1 MFKRITSTST
11 TIATMENASESSD
24 VSSKRRLKTPM
35 HLLQDGGV
43 YFLGSKIRIIS
54 KAKCRYVVVLVIMV
68 VIVTMVI
75 KVIVVTKANCRYEG
89 VFYTFNKD
97 DNTISLSSVRAFGTE
112 TREAERFVAPR
123 DDEVYTYIVFNID
136 EINDIVILENMMM
149 ENLESTEDNETH
161 KYRYRVPTIA

>member
-1 MFKRITSTST
+1 
-11 TIATMENASESSD
+11 MENASDSSD

-68 VIVTMVI
+68 IMFTMVI

-112 TREAERFVAPR
+112 TREAERFVPPR

>member
-1 MFKRITSTST
+1 
-11 TIATMENASESSD
+11 MENATDSSD

-68 VIVTMVI
+68 VMVTMVI
-75 KVIVVTKANCRYEG
+75 KVIVVTKTNCRYEG

-123 DDEVYTYIVFNID
+123 EDEVYTYIVFNID

>member
-1 MFKRITSTST
+1 
-11 TIATMENASESSD
+11 MENASESSD

-75 KVIVVTKANCRYEG
+75 KVIVVTKTNCRYEG

-161 KYRYRVPTIA
+161 KYRYRVPTNA

>member
-1 MFKRITSTST
+1 
-11 TIATMENASESSD
+11 MENATDSSD

-68 VIVTMVI
+68 VIFTMVI

-89 VFYTFNKD
+89 VFYTFSKD

>member
-1 MFKRITSTST
+1 
-11 TIATMENASESSD
+11 
-24 VSSKRRLKTPM
+24 M

-75 KVIVVTKANCRYEG
+75 KVIVVTKTNCRYEG

-161 KYRYRVPTIA
+161 KYRYRVPTNA

>member
-1 MFKRITSTST
+1 
-11 TIATMENASESSD
+11 MENASDSSD

-54 KAKCRYVVVLVIMV
+54 KAKCRYVVVLVVM
-68 VIVTMVI
+68 VTMVI
-75 KVIVVTKANCRYEG
+75 KITVVTKANRRYEG

>member
-1 MFKRITSTST
+1 MFKRITSSST
-11 TIATMENASESSD
+11 TIATMENVSDSSD

-68 VIVTMVI
+68 VMVTMVI
-75 KVIVVTKANCRYEG
+75 KVIVVTKTNCRYEG

-97 DNTISLSSVRAFGTE
+97 DNTISLSSVKAFGTE

-123 DDEVYTYIVFNID
+123 EDEVYTYIVFNID
-136 EINDIVILENMMM
+136 EINDIVILENMLM
-149 ENLESTEDNETH
+149 ENLESTDDNETH

>member
-1 MFKRITSTST
+1 
-11 TIATMENASESSD
+11 MENASESSD

-89 VFYTFNKD
+89 VFYTFNKA

-112 TREAERFVAPR
+112 TRAAERFVAPR

>member
-1 MFKRITSTST
+1 MVDAAIP
-11 TIATMENASESSD
+11 
-24 VSSKRRLKTPM
+24 SKRFLTTPR
-35 HLLQDGGV
+35 HLLIDEGV
-43 YFLGSKIRIIS
+43 HYLGSKIRIIS

-68 VIVTMVI
+68 LMVTMVF
-75 KVIVVTKANCRYEG
+75 KVVMVTKANCRYEG

>member
-1 MFKRITSTST
+1 
-11 TIATMENASESSD
+11 MENASDSSD

-54 KAKCRYVVVLVIMV
+54 KAKCRHVVVLVIMV

-123 DDEVYTYIVFNID
+123 EDEVYTYIVFNID

>member
-1 MFKRITSTST
+1 
-11 TIATMENASESSD
+11 MENTSDSSD

>member
-1 MFKRITSTST
+1 
-11 TIATMENASESSD
+11 MENASDSSD

-123 DDEVYTYIVFNID
+123 EDEVYTYIVFNID

>member
-1 MFKRITSTST
+1 
-11 TIATMENASESSD
+11 MEDAA
-24 VSSKRRLKTPM
+24 VPSKRFLTTPR
-35 HLLQDGGV
+35 HLLIDEGV
-43 YFLGSKIRIIS
+43 HYLGSKIRIIS

-75 KVIVVTKANCRYEG
+75 KVMVVTKTNCRYEG

-161 KYRYRVPTIA
+161 KYRYRVPTIV

>member
-1 MFKRITSTST
+1 
-11 TIATMENASESSD
+11 MENASESSD

-75 KVIVVTKANCRYEG
+75 KVIVVTKTNCRYEG

>member
-1 MFKRITSTST
+1 
-11 TIATMENASESSD
+11 MENASDSSD

-68 VIVTMVI
+68 VMVTMVI
-75 KVIVVTKANCRYEG
+75 KVIVVTKTNCRYEG

-149 ENLESTEDNETH
+149 ENLESTDDNETH

>member
-1 MFKRITSTST
+1 
-11 TIATMENASESSD
+11 MENASESSD

-75 KVIVVTKANCRYEG
+75 KVMVVTKTNCRYEG

-112 TREAERFVAPR
+112 TREAERFVPAR
-123 DDEVYTYIVFNID
+123 EDEVYTYIVFNID

>member
-1 MFKRITSTST
+1 
-11 TIATMENASESSD
+11 MENATDSSD

-75 KVIVVTKANCRYEG
+75 KVMVVTKANCRYEG

-112 TREAERFVAPR
+112 TREAERFVAAR

>member
-1 MFKRITSTST
+1 
-11 TIATMENASESSD
+11 MENATDSSD

>member
-1 MFKRITSTST
+1 
-11 TIATMENASESSD
+11 MENASESSD

-123 DDEVYTYIVFNID
+123 EDDVYTYIVFNID

>member
-1 MFKRITSTST
+1 
-11 TIATMENASESSD
+11 MENASDSSD

-68 VIVTMVI
+68 IMVTMVF

-161 KYRYRVPTIA
+161 KYRYRVPTFA

>member
-1 MFKRITSTST
+1 
-11 TIATMENASESSD
+11 MENASDSSD

-54 KAKCRYVVVLVIMV
+54 KAKCRYVVVLVILV

-75 KVIVVTKANCRYEG
+75 KVMVVTKTNCRYEG

-149 ENLESTEDNETH
+149 ENLESTDDNETH

>member
-11 TIATMENASESSD
+11 TIATMENATDSSD

>member
-1 MFKRITSTST
+1 
-11 TIATMENASESSD
+11 MENASESSD

>member
-1 MFKRITSTST
+1 
-11 TIATMENASESSD
+11 MENASDSSD

-68 VIVTMVI
+68 VMVTLVI
-75 KVIVVTKANCRYEG
+75 KVMVVTKTNCRYEG

-123 DDEVYTYIVFNID
+123 EDEVYTYIVFNID

>member
-1 MFKRITSTST
+1 
-11 TIATMENASESSD
+11 MENASDSSD

-54 KAKCRYVVVLVIMV
+54 KAKCRYVVILVVM
-68 VIVTMVI
+68 
-75 KVIVVTKANCRYEG
+75 VTKANCRYEG

>member
-1 MFKRITSTST
+1 
-11 TIATMENASESSD
+11 
-24 VSSKRRLKTPM
+24 M

-68 VIVTMVI
+68 LMVTMVF
-75 KVIVVTKANCRYEG
+75 KVVMVTKANCRYEG

>member
-1 MFKRITSTST
+1 
-11 TIATMENASESSD
+11 MENASDSSD

-68 VIVTMVI
+68 VMVTMVI
-75 KVIVVTKANCRYEG
+75 KVIVVTKTNCRYEG

-123 DDEVYTYIVFNID
+123 EDEVYTYIVFNID

>member
-1 MFKRITSTST
+1 
-11 TIATMENASESSD
+11 MENATDSSD

-54 KAKCRYVVVLVIMV
+54 KAKCRYLVVLIIIV
-68 VIVTMVI
+68 VMVTMVT
-75 KVIVVTKANCRYEG
+75 KVIMVTKANRRYEG

-161 KYRYRVPTIA
+161 KYSYRVPTIV

>member
-1 MFKRITSTST
+1 
-11 TIATMENASESSD
+11 MENASDSSD

-68 VIVTMVI
+68 VMVTMVI
-75 KVIVVTKANCRYEG
+75 KVIVVTKTNCRYEG